1 MFALSVISL
10 IYVSDGW
17 TELLGQR
24 IITSFSGAAF
34 EFLRGVALNP
44 SHDELS
50 CLLYLFSLY
59 QCYIGPEFTAPRYFP
74 LFFLSAGELV
84 FITVC
89 DLVII

>member
-1 MFALSVISL
+1 MFALSVIYLIYVSDGLTELLGQRIITSYSEAVVVFYWCALSVISL

-50 CLLYLFSLY
+50 CLLYLFSL
-59 QCYIGPEFTAPRYFP
+59 
-74 LFFLSAGELV
+74 
-84 FITVC
+84 
-89 DLVII
+89 